1 MLKRTEEEIARS
13 KKRINLLL
21 LVVDGLLLAYLIFVL
36 LQHLFA

>member
-21 LVVDGLLLAYLIFVL
+21 LVVDGLLLAYLVYVVL
-36 LQHLFA
+36 QPLFN